1 MEISWLGYNLEK
13 LRQNLNLFEKL
24 KWNKDV

>member
-1 MEISWLGYNLEK
+1 MEISRLGYNLEK
-13 LRQNLNLFEKL
+13 LIQNLNLFEKL